1 MVSKKYILVLF
12 CKKVDYFEIKER
24 RVALVSA
31 VVTGKV
37 DVRDYEK

>member
-1 MVSKKYILVLF
+1 MNQH
-12 CKKVDYFEIKER
+12 KVIVFETEVVECFKER

-37 DVRDYEK
+37 DVRDESL